1 MRIGFIPGPL
11 DTLSGEHFPHLVHM
25 QDNLKALRKKTEI
38 ELIMAEKANNK
49 YLKFCKTRAFSIL
62 NRKHMHVLRKLFH
75 LAFFLAVYME
85 VKKRVKNQQNDVFI
99 VRFSF
104 ANYLIAR
111 YLHSKSHKLLL
122 EVHALAH
129 VEEREFGQTYAPMF
143 FILMI
148 RYLEKKMLAL
158 AHQIITVSGSLRM
171 SLASLGVDSAR
182 IQAVHNAV
190 DPELFDYTTNPVD
203 VIRRHNLENK
213 TVVGFVGS
221 FARYHGVRLL
231 LKVAENFQKQDQNA
245 HFLIVG
251 KNVHGTDNIV
261 EEVVASELAPMF
273 TFSGEVPHAMIP
285 SYIAAMDIAM
295 IPDFNNYGSPMK
307 LFEYMAMKKAIVAP
321 KVAPIREVIENGKTG
336 ILFERGNVMEAV
348 KGIEMLIKDERL
360 RRDLGQ
366 RAYVEV
372 MSYHT
377 WDQNAKRIVQIAEL
391 MLCQSSLLCDRLV

>member
-25 QDNLKALRKKTEI
+25 QENLKALRKKTEI

-49 YLKFCKTRAFSIL
+49 YLKFCKTRAYSIL
-62 NRKHMHVLRKLFH
+62 NRKHIHVLRKLFH

-85 VKKRVKNQQNDVFI
+85 VKKRVKNQQNNVFI

-104 ANYLIAR
+104 ANYFIAR

-148 RYLEKKMLAL
+148 RYLEKKMLTL

-171 SLASLGVDSAR
+171 SLASLGVDRAR
-182 IQAVHNAV
+182 IHAVHNGV

-213 TVVGFVGS
+213 TIVGFVGS

-231 LKVAENFQKQDQNA
+231 LKVAENFQKQDQNV
-245 HFLIVG
+245 HFLMVG

-285 SYIAAMDIAM
+285 SYIAAMDVAM

-336 ILFERGNVMEAV
+336 ILFERGNVIEAV

-360 RRDLGQ
+360 RHKLGQ
-366 RAYVEV
+366 RAYVKV

-391 MLCQSSLLCDRLV
+391 MLYQSSLLSDRLV